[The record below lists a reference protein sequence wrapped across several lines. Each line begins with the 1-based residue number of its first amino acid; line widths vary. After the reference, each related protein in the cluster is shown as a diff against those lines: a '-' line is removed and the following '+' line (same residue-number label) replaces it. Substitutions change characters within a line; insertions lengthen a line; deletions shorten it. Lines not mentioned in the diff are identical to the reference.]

1 MSKMIET
8 MQVNKEKMETST
20 RGDFSTATELADYLV
35 RKGLSF
41 REAHKIVG
49 EIVLYCIKNK
59 KNLSQLNLQEFKL
72 FHKIFDEKVTRLVN
86 PVAAANAKTS
96 YGGTSF
102 KSVKDSIRKTKQV
115 LEEK

>member
-1 MSKMIET
+1 

-59 KNLSQLNLQEFKL
+59 KNLSQLNLQKFKL
-72 FHKIFDEKVTRLVN
+72 FHKIFEEKVTELLN
-86 PVAAANAKTS
+86 PHAAANAKTS
-96 YGGTSF
+96 YGGTSL